1 MSNDRYPP
9 RVSLAKLI
17 NFQGLRKMMESF
29 LHLLIV
35 IDLVFAQI
43 LLSNNLYTVSSQQNN
58 YDVSLG
64 YLLNKLKIEKVK
76 LAKFIQ

>member
-1 MSNDRYPP
+1 
-9 RVSLAKLI
+9 
-17 NFQGLRKMMESF
+17 MESF

>member
-1 MSNDRYPP
+1 
-9 RVSLAKLI
+9 
-17 NFQGLRKMMESF
+17 MMESF

-35 IDLVFAQI
+35 IDLVFTQI

>member
-1 MSNDRYPP
+1 
-9 RVSLAKLI
+9 
-17 NFQGLRKMMESF
+17 MMESF